1 METTDSRSHTYSA
14 VSLATS
20 ETPSWKTTSFW
31 QAISVVLVFACVV
44 LTVALGAVVASMS
57 SGTQGQQSLG
67 STLAPCPAGI
77 PVEPVNEDDPGLY
90 DDLSL
95 AEHNAVRVYME
106 SRETLALTPWDEAGF
121 SDNYINSIELH
132 VPVKSEALAFL
143 DGGGDKPERQALVT
157 VHAGGKTP
165 PVVEEY
171 VVGPLP
177 NPARHAPYSNP
188 ARRSPIPWTSRAID
202 AKEYALIFPIIE
214 NATAAVHD
222 ILKESYG
229 YTYHNCS
236 GHCLVDIDTVPKGY
250 RSGQRRSWVL
260 FHRGGV
266 GGVTYFVGFMIQ
278 ITHESVDP
286 SEWHVS
292 RVYYNKQYFDSVEQL
307 ITGYAD
313 GSVEKDT
320 PHADIQDDEILYP
333 TFVRRGKPQPASP
346 SRGPTLT
353 EPGGRRY
360 AVRGRHVEFMGW
372 SFDWRLTTSQSMQLY
387 DVRMNG
393 ERIAYELS
401 SQEATSFYSGYNPG
415 MLNNLFV
422 DSYWDVGRS
431 FELVRGIDC
440 PKTATFFN
448 TLQQRSTKEPRLMQN
463 AVCVFE
469 LNAGIPLR
477 RHFDSD
483 FAGGFNFYGGMADH
497 VLVLRHIN
505 TVYNYDYVYDYIFHQ
520 NGVIEVRVGL
530 TGFILTSQDKNS
542 YGYPLYGGNIGNI
555 HQHAFNYKVDLDIL
569 GAQNRFETVDIVLE
583 NITDPQRPD
592 LRHIQTRIQRNLRRT
607 EREAAVQYDFNRP
620 KYYNFYNEEETNRFA
635 VNRGYRVQ
643 LNGIAKTLLPRQDW
657 APMRGVAWQDY
668 QLAVTRRK
676 ESEPSSSSIYN
687 QNDLYEPLVD
697 FQTFIDDDE
706 NIVDEDL
713 VAWVTLSTH
722 HIPHSEDFPTTATA
736 GTQMQFFLRPF
747 NYYDEDP
754 SVGSSN
760 AVLITPGERSGSVR
774 VERFG
779 TPTGPACVSEQ
790 SPFRYNGTWRGPH

>member
-1 METTDSRSHTYSA
+1 MEMSDAKTYTYSA
-14 VSLATS
+14 VPEKNADK
-20 ETPSWKTTSFW
+20 PAWKTVTFW
-31 QAISVVLVFACVV
+31 QAISVVLFFACIA
-44 LTVALGAVVASMS
+44 LAVALGAFVASVNGGERS
-57 SGTQGQQSLG
+57 QHVT
-67 STLAPCPAGI
+67 PCPAGL

-95 AEHNAVRVYME
+95 AEHTAVRVYME
-106 SRETLALTPWDEAGF
+106 SQETLALKPWDEAGF
-121 SDNYINSIELH
+121 SDNFINAIELL
-132 VPVKSEALAFL
+132 VPEKSKALAFL

-177 NPARHAPYSNP
+177 NPARHTPY
-188 ARRSPIPWTSRAID
+188 RSPIPWTSRAID
-202 AKEYALIFPIIE
+202 AKEYPLIFPLIDD
-214 NATAAVHD
+214 AASALHN

-229 YTYHNCS
+229 YTYHNCTKR
-236 GHCLVDIDTVPKGY
+236 CLVTFDTVPKGY
-250 RSGQRRSWVL
+250 KSGERRSWIL
-260 FHRGGV
+260 FHRKGP
-266 GGVTYFVGFMIQ
+266 GGVTYVTDFMLQ

-307 ITGYAD
+307 LTGYAD

-320 PHADIQDDEILYP
+320 PDADAMADEILYP

-360 AVRGRHVEFMGW
+360 AVRGRHVEYMGW
-372 SFDWRLTTSQSMQLY
+372 SFDWRLSTAQSMQLY

-401 SQEATSFYSGYNPG
+401 TQDATSFYSGSNPE

-431 FELVRGIDC
+431 YELTQGIDC
-440 PKTATFFN
+440 PETATFFN
-448 TLQQRSTKEPRLMQN
+448 TLQQRSTKEPSLMKN

-530 TGFILTSQDKNS
+530 TGYIITSQDTTR
-542 YGYPLYGGNIGNI
+542 YGYPLYAGEIGNV
-555 HQHAFNYKVDLDIL
+555 HQHSFNYKVDLDIL
-569 GAQNRFETVDIVLE
+569 GTQNRFETVDIVLE
-583 NITDPQRPD
+583 NITNPERPD
-592 LRHIQTRIQRNLRRT
+592 LQHIQTRIQRNLKRT
-607 EREAAVQYDFNRP
+607 EREAALQYDFNRP
-620 KYYNFYNEEETNRFA
+620 KYYNFYNEEETNRFG

-676 ESEPSSSSIYN
+676 ESEPASSSIYN

-760 AVLITPGERSGSVR
+760 AVLITPGEKSGSVR

-790 SPFRYNGTWRGPH
+790 SPFRYNGTWRGPL

>member
-1 METTDSRSHTYSA
+1 MEMTGAKTYTYSA
-14 VSLATS
+14 VPEKNADKPAL
-20 ETPSWKTTSFW
+20 KTVKFW
-31 QAISVVLVFACVV
+31 QAVSVVLFFACIA
-44 LTVALGAVVASMS
+44 LAVALGAFVASVNGGERS
-57 SGTQGQQSLG
+57 QHVT
-67 STLAPCPAGI
+67 PCPAGLA
-77 PVEPVNEDDPGLY
+77 VEPMNEDDPGLY

-106 SRETLALTPWDEAGF
+106 SQETLALTPWDDAGF
-121 SDNYINSIELH
+121 SDNFINAIELH
-132 VPVKSEALAFL
+132 VPAKSEALAFL

-177 NPARHAPYSNP
+177 NPARHTPYSP
-188 ARRSPIPWTSRAID
+188 PGRKSPIPWTSRAPDEKEWPLLYTLID
-202 AKEYALIFPIIE
+202 D
-214 NATAAVHD
+214 ATAALHN
-222 ILKESYG
+222 ILKESFG
-229 YTYHNCS
+229 YTYRNCS
-236 GHCLVDIDTVPKGY
+236 NRCLVDIEVVPKGY
-250 RSGQRRSWVL
+250 KSGERRSWIM
-260 FHRGGV
+260 FHPARTGLIGN
-266 GGVTYFVGFMIQ
+266 YLNFMIQ

-292 RVYYNKQYFDSVEQL
+292 KVYYNKQYFGSVQQL

-320 PHADIQDDEILYP
+320 PDPDIQDEEIMYP

-360 AVRGRHVEFMGW
+360 AVRGRHVEYMGW
-372 SFDWRLTTSQSMQLY
+372 SFDWRLSTSQSMQLY
-387 DVRMNG
+387 DIRMNG

-422 DSYWDVGRS
+422 DSYFVSGRS

-440 PKTATFFN
+440 PETATFFN
-448 TLQQRSTKEPRLMQN
+448 TLQQRSTKEPRLTRN

-505 TVYNYDYVYDYIFHQ
+505 TVDNYDYVYDYIFHQ
-520 NGVIEVRVGL
+520 NGVMEVRVVL
-530 TGFILTSQDKNS
+530 TGYILTSPDKAS
-542 YGYPLYGGNIGNI
+542 YGYPLYGGNVGNV

-569 GAQNRFETVDIVLE
+569 GTQNRFETVDIVLE
-583 NITDPQRPD
+583 NITNPERPD

-620 KYYNFYNEEETNRFA
+620 KYYNFYSEEETNRFG

-676 ESEPSSSSIYN
+676 ESEPASSSIYN
-687 QNDLYEPLVD
+687 QNDLYEALVD

-760 AVLITPGERSGSVR
+760 AVLITPGEKSGSVR

-790 SPFRYNGTWRGPH
+790 SPFRYNGTWLGPH

>member
-1 METTDSRSHTYSA
+1 MEVIDKFLY
-14 VSLATS
+14 VSTELY
-20 ETPSWKTTSFW
+20 
-31 QAISVVLVFACVV
+31 V
-44 LTVALGAVVASMS
+44 
-57 SGTQGQQSLG
+57 
-67 STLAPCPAGI
+67 PAK
-77 PVEPVNEDDPGLY
+77 L
-90 DDLSL
+90 
-95 AEHNAVRVYME
+95 
-106 SRETLALTPWDEAGF
+106 
-121 SDNYINSIELH
+121 
-132 VPVKSEALAFL
+132 EALAFL
-143 DGGGDKPERQALVT
+143 DGGGAKPERQALVT

-177 NPARHAPYSNP
+177 NPARHEPYSNP
-188 ARRSPIPWTSRAID
+188 TRKSPIPWTSRAID
-202 AKEYALIFPIIE
+202 AKEAPLIFPLIE
-214 NATAAVHD
+214 DATAALHN

-229 YTYHNCS
+229 YTYHNCTK
-236 GHCLVDIDTVPKGY
+236 HCLTTFDTVPKGFK
-250 RSGQRRSWVL
+250 SGERRSWIL
-260 FHRGGV
+260 FHRKGM
-266 GGVTYFVGFMIQ
+266 GGVTYVTNFMLQ
-278 ITHESVDP
+278 ITHESADP

-292 RVYYNKQYFDSVEQL
+292 RVFYNDQYFDSVEQL

-320 PHADIQDDEILYP
+320 PDADVQGDDILYP
-333 TFVRRGKPQPASP
+333 TFIRRGKPQPASP

-360 AVRGRHVEFMGW
+360 AVRGRHIEYMGW
-372 SFDWRLTTSQSMQLY
+372 SFDWRLGTSQSMQLY

-393 ERIAYELS
+393 ERIAYEVS
-401 SQEATSFYSGYNPG
+401 SQDAASFYSGSNPA
-415 MLNNLFV
+415 MLNNLFL

-431 FELVRGIDC
+431 YELTRGVDC
-440 PKTATFFN
+440 PETATCFDI
-448 TLQQRSTKEPRLMQN
+448 LQQRSTKVPSLTKN

-483 FAGGFNFYGGMADH
+483 FAGGFHSYGGMADH

-530 TGFILTSQDKNS
+530 TGYIIPSQDTTS
-542 YGYPLYGGNIGNI
+542 YGYPLYAGEIGNV
-555 HQHAFNYKVDLDIL
+555 HQHSFSYKVDLDIL
-569 GAQNRFETVDIVLE
+569 GTQNRFETVDILLE
-583 NITDPQRPD
+583 NITNPERPE
-592 LRHIQTRIQRNLRRT
+592 LRHIQTRIQRNLRTT
-607 EREAAVQYDFNRP
+607 EKEAAVQYDFNRP
-620 KYYNFYNEEETNRFA
+620 KYYNFYRDGQTNRFG

-657 APMRGVAWQDY
+657 AAMRGVAWQDY
-668 QLAVTRRK
+668 QLVVTQRK
-676 ESEPSSSSIYN
+676 DSEPSSSSIYN
-687 QNDLYEPLVD
+687 QNDLYDPVVD
-697 FQTFIDDDE
+697 FQSFIDDDE
-706 NIVDEDL
+706 SIVDEDL

-760 AVLITPGERSGSVR
+760 AVLITPGEKSGSVR

-790 SPFRYNGTWRGPH
+790 SPFHYTGTWRGAN